1 MKKFFAFIVT
11 GVLALG
17 LCAPIVSHETELTA
31 QAATGTGYTSADDVE
46 YVKSGKYIANW
57 GARDEDCVFL
67 SSYAESF
74 YTGNY
79 TFDVLSELSGGS
91 SQANAPQSALYG
103 ELQDLMTSKQTYQTS
118 YDATRDK
125 FCYTDCV
132 QSNYSK
138 ISSFY
143 SGEVLSGTW
152 DSGKTWNREHTWPDS
167 KGDAS
172 GNGENDIMML
182 RPTSV
187 KENSSRGNKA
197 YGESGDYYDPNQ
209 HGQNVRGD
217 CARIVLFVYTRWGNT
232 NSMWGSSGVMENLN
246 VLLKWMEE
254 DPVDTWEMGRNDAVQ
269 SITGTRNVFV
279 DYPEYAWLLFGKEVP
294 ENMNT
299 PSGEASG
306 GVVTPPSSGGDDT
319 TTPDVGD
326 GVVDGDPL
334 ASQIVTSPVAGK
346 AYYLYMYQGNKWVG
360 YYLSGGMDGYY
371 MATTDNETQALPVY
385 LENTSGG
392 YHLYCYV
399 DGVKTYIN
407 TVKSGTYTNG
417 AYETTASTV
426 YTFDATYNTLLD
438 KEGYFFG
445 TRGDKSYTT
454 MGPCASDYLDENFV
468 AHFIGTE
475 LPDDSTD
482 TPVVP
487 DDPDTPDTPTTG
499 GGTEGNGEDE
509 CEHEYERWFTILRP
523 TLTEEGKKT
532 AFCVKCGH
540 EETETIPMLTEEA
553 DTGSDADS
561 NVEETEGC
569 AATVGCVSLGYMA
582 LLAVGLYVRKRR
594 EDD

>member
-17 LCAPIVSHETELTA
+17 LCAPIVSHETALTA
-31 QAATGTGYTSADDVE
+31 RAATGTGYTSADDVE

-79 TFDVLSELSGGS
+79 TFDVLSELSGGT

-132 QSNYSK
+132 KSNFSN

-152 DSGKTWNREHTWPDS
+152 DSGKTWNREHTWPNS

-197 YGESGDYYDPNQ
+197 YGESGNYYDPNQ

-232 NSMWGSSGVMENLN
+232 KSMWGSSGVMENLN
-246 VLLKWMEE
+246 VLLRWMEE

-294 ENMNT
+294 ENMST
-299 PSGEASG
+299 PSGEANG

-319 TTPDVGD
+319 TT
-326 GVVDGDPL
+326 
-334 ASQIVTSPVAGK
+334 
-346 AYYLYMYQGNKWVG
+346 
-360 YYLSGGMDGYY
+360 
-371 MATTDNETQALPVY
+371 
-385 LENTSGG
+385 
-392 YHLYCYV
+392 
-399 DGVKTYIN
+399 
-407 TVKSGTYTNG
+407 
-417 AYETTASTV
+417 
-426 YTFDATYNTLLD
+426 
-438 KEGYFFG
+438 
-445 TRGDKSYTT
+445 
-454 MGPCASDYLDENFV
+454 
-468 AHFIGTE
+468 
-475 LPDDSTD
+475 
-482 TPVVP
+482 
-487 DDPDTPDTPTTG
+487 G

-509 CEHEYERWFTILRP
+509 CEHVYERWHTILRP
-523 TLTEEGKKT
+523 TLTAEGKKT
-532 AFCVKCGH
+532 AFCEKCGH

-569 AATVGCVSLGYMA
+569 AATVGCISLGCMA

-594 EDD
+594 ENE